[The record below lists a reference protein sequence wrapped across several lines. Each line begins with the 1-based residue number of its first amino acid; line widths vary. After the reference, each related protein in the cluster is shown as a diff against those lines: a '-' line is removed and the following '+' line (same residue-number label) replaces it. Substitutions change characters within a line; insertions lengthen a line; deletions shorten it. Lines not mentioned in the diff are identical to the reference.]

1 MLAEKIWWKE
11 IGLGVNR
18 AICSDSLPR
27 KQSLV
32 SEAKSKLKRSI
43 ESDLESVEIEVRDF
57 LERPLTAAEITI
69 SSPSL
74 FGETTSSSQSS
85 PPQVTVELRDLR
97 KI

>member
-1 MLAEKIWWKE
+1 MD
-11 IGLGVNR
+11 VNR
-18 AICSDSLPR
+18 AICKDSLPR

-43 ESDLESVEIEVRDF
+43 ESDLESVEIEVRDI
-57 LERPLTAAEITI
+57 LERPLTAAEISI

-74 FGETTSSSQSS
+74 FGETSSSQSS
-85 PPQVTVELRDLR
+85 SPQVTVELRDLR